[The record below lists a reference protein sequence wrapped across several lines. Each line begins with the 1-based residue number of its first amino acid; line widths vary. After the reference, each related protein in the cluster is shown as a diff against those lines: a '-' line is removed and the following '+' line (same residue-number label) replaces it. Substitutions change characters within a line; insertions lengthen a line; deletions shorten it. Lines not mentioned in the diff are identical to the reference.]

1 MQDCRGLCYAEK
13 LELIRS
19 DTVKIVSR
27 ESVTIDMGEE
37 SFHIL
42 TDGFAFV
49 IMDIMS
55 AIEINRFGMHLQ
67 GKLLAIGSPV

>member
-1 MQDCRGLCYAEK
+1 
-13 LELIRS
+13 
-19 DTVKIVSR
+19 
-27 ESVTIDMGEE
+27 MGEE
-37 SFHIL
+37 SFHIQ

-49 IMDIMS
+49 KMDIMS